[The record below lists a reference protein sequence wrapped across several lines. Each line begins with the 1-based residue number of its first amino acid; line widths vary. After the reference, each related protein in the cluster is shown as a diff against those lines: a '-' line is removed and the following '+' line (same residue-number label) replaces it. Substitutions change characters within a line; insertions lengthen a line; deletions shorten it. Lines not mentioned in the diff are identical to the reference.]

1 MKINAQ
7 IKELA
12 FARSGDKG
20 DISNIG
26 LLAKNDECYEIMK
39 KEITSER
46 IRNHFGKMVKGEVNI
61 YEMPNTN
68 ALQIVMHNAL
78 GGGATK
84 TLRYDQTGK
93 SMGQALLKMSV
104 PVEKDAFARA
114 KKAEEDIYKKYS
126 DPDWGSKL

>member
-1 MKINAQ
+1 MNIDTQ

-26 LLAKNDECYEIMK
+26 LLAKNAECYEIMK

-46 IRNHFGKMVKGEVNI
+46 IKNHFGKMVKGKVNI

-93 SMGQALLKMSV
+93 SMGQALLKMHV
-104 PVEKDAFARA
+104 PVKEDALERA
-114 KKAEEDIYKKYS
+114 KKAEADIYKKYS

>member
-1 MKINAQ
+1 MKIDTQ

-26 LLAKNDECYEIMK
+26 LLAKSDECYEIMK
-39 KEITSER
+39 KEITSSR

-93 SMGQALLKMSV
+93 SMGQALLKMRV
-104 PVEKDAFARA
+104 PVEENALERA
-114 KKAEEDIYKKYS
+114 KKAEADIYEKYS